1 MATERPDRSSQDPGQ
16 RGAEPAGRTG
26 AGNRQ
31 PEFPDTQR
39 NDGPVGAPGPND
51 DSEGRGEDE
60 GKGHDRLAGDGQPTD
75 AHGRNPGEPGF
86 GEDDARPDG
95 ATPGAETGDGL

>member
-1 MATERPDRSSQDPGQ
+1 MATERRDLSSHDPGQ
-16 RGAEPAGRTG
+16 PSDAPAGRTD
-26 AGNRQ
+26 AGNPQ

-60 GKGHDRLAGDGQPTD
+60 GKGHDPLAGDGQRTD

-86 GEDDARPDG
+86 GEDDARPDD
-95 ATPGAETGDGL
+95 AETSDGL